1 MSSPTSPPATAPAQA
16 PAPLSDPPPNPPQG
30 NGPAENGVSDFEDK
44 KPHLAQADQSEDWDN
59 FGDMDKYRKYEADY
73 ARRLMNKYFCNQ
85 NLYGGDIFEESV
97 TIDGEVIQSSRWPC
111 MRSYADPVN
120 SFHEMLVNSLSSI
133 PETNSNIANGK
144 HSSKK
149 SG

>member
-1 MSSPTSPPATAPAQA
+1 MSSPNSTPATTTSPAPAPAPAQFPT
-16 PAPLSDPPPNPPQG
+16 PAPQSDPPPNPSQV
-30 NGPAENGVSDFEDK
+30 NGPAENGVSDFGDK
-44 KPHLAQADQSEDWDN
+44 KPDLAQTDQSESLIMC
-59 FGDMDKYRKYEADY
+59 GLPLVRI
-73 ARRLMNKYFCNQ
+73 LT
-85 NLYGGDIFEESV
+85 LYGGDIFERV

-120 SFHEMLVNSLSSI
+120 SFHEMLVNSLNSI
-133 PETNSNIANGK
+133 PETNPNIANGK